1 MQRVG
6 YRRQTGGLCASL
18 SVGAWSIFFVFFT
31 CPSFPNGYLSFLSF
45 RFNPRWKHSSRV
57 RGRRPTINSWRPCR
71 SPSSASSAMN
81 GYGCV
86 HVCACVCV
94 CLCCECA
101 MWQNHMTAPH
111 SLFLSTSASLFPFS
125 LACWPCCRKWTCCSR
140 PSRALAFSSAQTKL
154 LPRKRKRRT
163 QQSKKRLPQLVE
175 GAVMSSSSLAQQTS
189 RLHRPHHLHHHHRH
203 HQTQM
208 AMQLPLLPL
217 LLLLPLHRRHHHQR
231 EDRRPC
237 LRAHSFA
244 SPVRVAVGN
253 AHCLPHWCMLSFVR
267 PFLLTLVF
275 PVTLCS
281 LAIVLMPSHPAAF
294 FEFWSPVC

>member
-1 MQRVG
+1 MCVRVSV
-6 YRRQTGGLCASL
+6 LC
-18 SVGAWSIFFVFFT
+18 
-31 CPSFPNGYLSFLSF
+31 
-45 RFNPRWKHSSRV
+45 
-57 RGRRPTINSWRPCR
+57 
-71 SPSSASSAMN
+71 M
-81 GYGCV
+81 
-86 HVCACVCV
+86 
-94 CLCCECA
+94 CCECA
-101 MWQNHMTAPH
+101 TWQNHMTAPY
-111 SLFLSTSASLFPFS
+111 SVFLLTSPSLFPFS

-244 SPVRVAVGN
+244 SPVRVAVGKR
-253 AHCLPHWCMLSFVR
+253 ALLASLVHAFVCQAY
-267 PFLLTLVF
+267 LVDPRVSRYPLFSCHSLDAF
-275 PVTLCS
+275 PPWRL
-281 LAIVLMPSHPAAF
+281 F
-294 FEFWSPVC
+294 